1 MRPEEVRSGERSSS
15 RSKMTADSR
24 GLRQGS
30 EAQRRRFDSATAMDC
45 GRATEEY
52 SCPGPRLR
60 VEVSTRGN
68 GKGSRKGSELASD
81 TLLLG
86 YG

>member
-45 GRATEEY
+45 GWATEEY

-60 VEVSTRGN
+60 VEVLTRGN
-68 GKGSRKGSELASD
+68 GKGSRRGSFWKSD
-81 TLLLG
+81 SLLPG
-86 YG
+86 FR